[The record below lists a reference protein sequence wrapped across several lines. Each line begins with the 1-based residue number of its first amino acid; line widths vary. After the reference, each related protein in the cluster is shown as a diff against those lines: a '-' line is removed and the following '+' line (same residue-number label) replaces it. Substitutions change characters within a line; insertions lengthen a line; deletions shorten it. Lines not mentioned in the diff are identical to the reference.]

1 MLVGTFTDAH
11 DDILLDMETYAH
23 ALGPKALQW
32 LKARYQ
38 SGDLPTAL
46 GNMMSVWN
54 GTISS
59 NAVVADINGVV
70 TLNASTSPIA
80 CKAT

>member
-1 MLVGTFTDAH
+1 
-11 DDILLDMETYAH
+11 METYAN

-38 SGDLPTAL
+38 WGDLPTAL

-54 GTISS
+54 GVISS
-59 NAVVADINGVV
+59 SAVVADINA
-70 TLNASTSPIA
+70 ASSRSTRAPSVYASQTSSCA
-80 CKAT
+80 HFCS